1 MGALSPITPIAQV
14 DRAPP
19 SKKAIMMPVKLNYEK
34 YIRSSSKW
42 KTICVQIR
50 NRDDNKCKLCDSTEK
65 LHVHHLTYKR
75 LGNER
80 PEDLVTL
87 CELCH
92 SDQHKLANTIRIN
105 DKRFKGDKN
114 KSITQAWAATK
125 RKAKPPKG
133 FINRQKKICKA
144 RRRKKQTITEKNSK
158 ALKLRADIKPS
169 KLLKLMKKY
178 LNISTMS
185 PASLREAA
193 EILSQEFKRR
203 KIKIA
208 DRDSFINTQDNKL
221 PQ

>member
-1 MGALSPITPIAQV
+1 MFIDYSAPIAQV

-125 RKAKPPKG
+125 RKLK
-133 FINRQKKICKA
+133 Q
-144 RRRKKQTITEKNSK
+144 RKKRKRSSK
-158 ALKLRADIKPS
+158 KQAVTLTGNIKSS
-169 KLLKLMKKY
+169 KLLKLIKKFF
-178 LNISTMS
+178 NCGD
-185 PASLREAA
+185 REAI
-193 EILSQEFKRR
+193 EILNQELKRK
-203 KIKIA
+203 KIKSSSP
-208 DRDSFINTQDNKL
+208 SFRAFCKL
-221 PQ
+221 TGITL